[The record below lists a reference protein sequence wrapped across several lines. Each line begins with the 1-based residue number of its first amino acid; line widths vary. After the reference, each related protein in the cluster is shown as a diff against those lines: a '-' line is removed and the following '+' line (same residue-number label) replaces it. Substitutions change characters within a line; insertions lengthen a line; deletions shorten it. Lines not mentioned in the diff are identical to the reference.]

1 MYVSMYFMYQPMEI
15 GKISSRVKGKTQ
27 TRTEDRGA

>member
-1 MYVSMYFMYQPMEI
+1 MYVSMYLMYQPMEI

-27 TRTEDRGA
+27 ASTKDKGA